1 MIAITVRLRWLL
13 AILLALSLLLPHLTH
28 SGARVSSG
36 ERAQIVA
43 ASSTFAFV
51 NPTDL
56 NAEAESL
63 LAPSLTSAGEPE
75 VESFG
80 DAYSGDYS
88 HETDKL
94 LMFFALHWGR
104 AVASWSSVYSA
115 VQSSDPVFS
124 FERPPKSTVA

>member
-1 MIAITVRLRWLL
+1 MIAITVRFRWLL
-13 AILLALSLLLPHLTH
+13 AILLALSLVLPHLTP

-43 ASSTFAFV
+43 ASSAFV

-56 NAEAESL
+56 TGGAGSL
-63 LAPSLTSAGEPE
+63 CVPSLAPGGESE
-75 VESFG
+75 GESFG

-94 LMFFALHWGR
+94 LMLFALHWGR
-104 AVASWSSVYSA
+104 AVVSWSSVYSA
-115 VQSSDPVFS
+115 VLTPDPVFS
-124 FERPPKSTVA
+124 FERPPKSAVA